1 MPLIQSDDK
10 EQVDAWKEGIAFK
23 AVWLLSVFPPRIF
36 RSRVVGTISKHAMSE
51 VAESWSSDFGQVDV
65 GSVFAWLC
73 NGLTVVSFSLPTC
86 LVIGLLQKP

>member
-1 MPLIQSDDK
+1 MPLIRSDDK

-51 VAESWSSDFGQVDV
+51 VAES
-65 GSVFAWLC
+65 
-73 NGLTVVSFSLPTC
+73 
-86 LVIGLLQKP
+86 